1 MSKENNAED
10 NRDDLRQL
18 TLLQQQQQQENF
30 SLLASSLRPVSSMLA
45 FPLRYNFPPLRTR
58 ITSWIVKKRQPLQ
71 KKLSAKKL
79 NSR

>member
-18 TLLQQQQQQENF
+18 TLLQQQQENF

-45 FPLRYNFPPLRTR
+45 FPLRYNFPPLRMR
-58 ITSWIVKKRQPLQ
+58 ITSWIVKK
-71 KKLSAKKL
+71 
-79 NSR
+79 

>member
-18 TLLQQQQQQENF
+18 TLLQQQQENF

-45 FPLRYNFPPLRTR
+45 FPLRYNFPPLRMR

>member
-1 MSKENNAED
+1 MSKENNAEG

-18 TLLQQQQQQENF
+18 TLLQQQQENF

-45 FPLRYNFPPLRTR
+45 FPLRYNFPPLRMR